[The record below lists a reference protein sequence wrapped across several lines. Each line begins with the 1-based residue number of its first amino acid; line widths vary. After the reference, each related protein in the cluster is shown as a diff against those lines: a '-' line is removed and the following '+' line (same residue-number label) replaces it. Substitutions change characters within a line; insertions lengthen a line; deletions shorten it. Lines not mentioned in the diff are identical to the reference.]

1 MAKGLKLTKIQSGNK
16 EILFDLLEEKGIKTV
31 NVTFEGSGD
40 DGSLEESDLPKDVK
54 KIFVEG
60 CMIDNGTVWNN
71 GKPQKKYKNGAEV
84 EEIVQSLCYEFLES
98 MYGGWEN
105 NDGAYGDFVFDVGR
119 RTVHLDFNERYTESK
134 LYEHDF

>member
-1 MAKGLKLTKIQSGNK
+1 MSKGLKLTNIQSGNK

-31 NVTFEGSGD
+31 NLTFEGSGD
-40 DGSLEESDLPKDVK
+40 DGSMEESDLPKDVK

-60 CMIDNGTVWNN
+60 CKIDNGTVWNN
-71 GKPQKKYKNGAEV
+71 GKSQKKYKNGAEV

-98 MYGGWEN
+98 LYGGWEN
-105 NDGAYGDFVFDVGR
+105 NDGAYGDFTFDVGR
-119 RTVHLDFNERYTESK
+119 RTIHLDFNERYTESK